1 MRNIRHKQVEDN
13 RKRKRLVHLTFG
25 ILLFIYFTLTISIG
39 ENGLLRY
46 LKLKSARDTLLM
58 ETKAIG
64 KQNQDIKSQVE
75 ALKNEP
81 DLVEELAREYGL
93 TREGELIFKFEDRQ

>member
-1 MRNIRHKQVEDN
+1 MRNVRRKQVEEG
-13 RKRKRLVHLTFG
+13 RKRKKLVCLTFG
-25 ILLFIYFTLTISIG
+25 ILLFIYFTLTIIIG

-46 LKLKSARDTLLM
+46 LKLKSTRDTLLA

-64 KQNQDIKSQVE
+64 KRNQDIKSQVE
-75 ALKNEP
+75 ALRNEP

-93 TREGELIFKFEDRQ
+93 TRKGELIFKFEDRQ

>member
-1 MRNIRHKQVEDN
+1 MRNIRRKQVEHN
-13 RKRKRLVHLTFG
+13 RKRKRLVCLTFG
-25 ILLFIYFTLTISIG
+25 ILLFIYFTLTIIIG

-46 LKLKSARDTLLM
+46 LELKSTRDTLLT

-81 DLVEELAREYGL
+81 DLVEEFARQYGL